1 MLVRE
6 ESRVDG
12 SPATDV
18 TTPHRITTIV
28 AIATDDTFAHVYSD
42 VRQMIEDGFGDA
54 DTRRGPLEFFSAAGA
69 QLVPVFGPAWQ
80 LVDLRESR
88 DEPDVDRLRQR
99 LAAVVDHVVAYL
111 RKHPEFVKASGLTL
125 DEALLHLPRPA
136 EQDLAHVLAL
146 LPHHTDD
153 DKTIQPL
160 SQGGWFH
167 NSLHA
172 AGWTH

>member
-1 MLVRE
+1 MLARE
-6 ESRVDG
+6 ESRVDE
-12 SPATDV
+12 SSTTIATAPR
-18 TTPHRITTIV
+18 TITTII
-28 AIATDDTFAHVYSD
+28 AIASDDTFAHVYSN
-42 VRQMIEDGFGDA
+42 VRQMIEEGFGDA
-54 DTRRGPLEFFSAAGA
+54 DTRRGALEFFSAAGG

-80 LVDLRESR
+80 LVDLRDSR
-88 DEPDVDRLRQR
+88 DAPDADRLRQR
-99 LAAVVDHVVAYL
+99 LAAVVNHVVAYL

-125 DEALLHLPRPA
+125 DEAILQLPRPA

-146 LPHHTDD
+146 FPHHVGDD
-153 DKTIQPL
+153 RTIRPL

>member
-1 MLVRE
+1 M
-6 ESRVDG
+6 DG
-12 SPATDV
+12 SSATIA
-18 TTPHRITTIV
+18 TAPRTITRVV
-28 AIATDDTFAHVYSD
+28 AIASDDTFAHVYSN
-42 VRQMIEDGFGDA
+42 VRQMIEDGFGSA
-54 DTRRGPLEFFSAAGA
+54 DTRRGALEFFNAAGG

-80 LVDLRESR
+80 LVDLRDSR
-88 DEPDVDRLRQR
+88 DAPDADRLRQR

-111 RKHPEFVKASGLTL
+111 RMHPEFVKASGLTL
-125 DEALLHLPRPA
+125 DEAILQLPRPA

-146 LPHHTDD
+146 FPHHIDD

>member
-6 ESRVDG
+6 KSRVDE
-12 SPATDV
+12 SS
-18 TTPHRITTIV
+18 TTIATAPRTITRVV
-28 AIATDDTFAHVYSD
+28 AIAADDTFAHVYSN

-54 DTRRGPLEFFSAAGA
+54 DTRRGALEFFNAAGG

-80 LVDLRESR
+80 LVDLRDSR
-88 DEPDVDRLRQR
+88 DAPDAARLRQR

-125 DEALLHLPRPA
+125 DEALLQLPRPA

-146 LPHHTDD
+146 FPHHVGDD
-153 DKTIQPL
+153 RTIRPF

>member
-1 MLVRE
+1 M
-6 ESRVDG
+6 DG
-12 SPATDV
+12 SS
-18 TTPHRITTIV
+18 TPIVSTPRAIV

-54 DTRRGPLEFFSAAGA
+54 GTRRGALEFFSAAGG
-69 QLVPVFGPAWQ
+69 QLAPVFGPAWQ

-88 DEPDVDRLRQR
+88 DAPDADRLRQR

-125 DEALLHLPRPA
+125 DEAILQLPRPA
-136 EQDLAHVLAL
+136 EQDLAHVLAVF
-146 LPHHTDD
+146 PHHTDD
-153 DKTIQPL
+153 RKTIQPL
-160 SQGGWFH
+160 NRGNYFH